1 MKKKMSFHNNILIIN
16 IGIFAALTVF
26 FLAAFGS
33 MFLWMK
39 LPGRNW
45 AVAVIGVLFV
55 LCTLVLMGVFYRKV
69 YTPIRNLEKAIYLLE
84 TFNDEEH
91 LDFDS
96 GDPALVDRLTLLI
109 SHLKNS
115 LEEEH
120 QKEILSQQSK
130 FAELQSQINP
140 HFLYNTLESIRGL
153 AVIDD
158 NYKIADMTEAL
169 AKYFRYNIS
178 LDEDKVPL
186 CEELDNIRNYVHI
199 QQYRFEDRFDFAIY
213 CHDTSRQCMNAIIP
227 KMTLQPIVENAIYH
241 GVENQVEKGHISIH
255 VESTDQVVMIT
266 IADDGS
272 GMDEETLDQLNRKI
286 NGGAGAGGSG
296 MAGGSGRGGSGMA
309 GSGMSGSAQNGGGKS
324 GSGRGGRHNGVAMAN
339 INQRIKLLFGD
350 DYGMYV
356 TSTPG
361 CGTEVE
367 VRVPMITAEE
377 AAADSLAEAERAA
390 AAPERAIAVERPA
403 ADSVAERAAAAPERA
418 IAVEHPAA
426 GRSAAAQGG
435 DVREN

>member
-272 GMDEETLDQLNRKI
+272 GMDEETLEQLNRKI
-286 NGGAGAGGSG
+286 NGGAGTGGSG
-296 MAGGSGRGGSGMA
+296 MAGGGARTGAARAGSGRGSSGMSGSTQSGSGRG

-390 AAPERAIAVERPA
+390 AA
-403 ADSVAERAAAAPERA
+403 SERA
-418 IAVEHPAA
+418 IAVEHAAA

-435 DVREN
+435 DARED

>member
-33 MFLWMK
+33 MFLWMH
-39 LPGRNW
+39 LPGRKW
-45 AVAVIGVLFV
+45 AVMVIGVLFV
-55 LCTLVLMGVFYRKV
+55 LCTLVLMRVFYRKV

-84 TFNDEEH
+84 TFND
-91 LDFDS
+91 
-96 GDPALVDRLTLLI
+96 
-109 SHLKNS
+109 
-115 LEEEH
+115 EEH

-186 CEELDNIRNYVHI
+186 SEELDNIRNYVHI

-213 CHDTSRQCMNAIIP
+213 CHDTSRQCMNAVIP

-255 VESTDQVVMIT
+255 VESTEKVVMIT

-272 GMDEETLDQLNRKI
+272 GMDEETLDRLNRKI
-286 NGGAGAGGSG
+286 NGAAGSGAGSGVSGGGVRDGGSRD
-296 MAGGSGRGGSGMA
+296 GSGRGA
-309 GSGMSGSAQNGGGKS
+309 
-324 GSGRGGRHNGVAMAN
+324 RHNGVAMAN

-350 DYGMYV
+350 EYGMYV
-356 TSTPG
+356 SSTPG

-367 VRVPMITAEE
+367 VRVPMITADE
-377 AAADSLAEAERAA
+377 
-390 AAPERAIAVERPA
+390 
-403 ADSVAERAAAAPERA
+403 
-418 IAVEHPAA
+418 
-426 GRSAAAQGG
+426 AAAQGG
-435 DVREN
+435 DVRED